1 MKRYMTTLGER
12 LSYWSYFVGQNVYY
26 NITFLFLS
34 TYLTCRA
41 STWVRWRWCWLR

>member
-12 LSYWSYFVGQNVYY
+12 LSYWSYFVGQNVFY

-34 TYLTCRA
+34 TYLA
-41 STWVRWRWCWLR
+41 MQGIDLG